1 MKVVNKLTNGL
12 KYIDGNRQNQ
22 WTMVIQNL

>member
-12 KYIDGNRQNQ
+12 KYIDGNKQNQ
-22 WTMVIQNL
+22 WTIVIQIL